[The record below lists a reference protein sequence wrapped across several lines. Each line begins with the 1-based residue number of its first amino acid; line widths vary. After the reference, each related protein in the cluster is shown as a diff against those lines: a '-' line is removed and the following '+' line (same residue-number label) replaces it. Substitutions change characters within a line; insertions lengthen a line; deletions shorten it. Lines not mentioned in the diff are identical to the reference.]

1 MKELTNNDL
10 YNETILFVKYYIYE
24 ETKNIHNEIIQT
36 SSFNSRIVL
45 IPTFDLL
52 DCTIRII
59 EVADIYIKIFNKHK
73 IKLSV
78 KINGKLYNIEN
89 NKNLVKNN
97 IIKIIYSFL
106 EEVNEKNPIK
116 TKLLNIKNF

>member
-1 MKELTNNDL
+1 MNITNQDL
-10 YNETILFVKYYIYE
+10 HNETILFIKYFIYE
-24 ETKNIHNEIIQT
+24 KNKIIHNTTIQ
-36 SSFNSRIVL
+36 SPSFNSRL
-45 IPTFDLL
+45 ATFINLDSL
-52 DCTIRII
+52 DCVIRII
-59 EVADIYIKIFNKHK
+59 KVADIHIEIFNKHK

-78 KINGKLYNIEN
+78 RINGKLYNIEN